1 MELSAT
7 ITRNGS
13 SAQIVLPTE
22 LRERYGLHP
31 GGSVVLEAR
40 EDGILLKHTTAP
52 FVTFAVSTI
61 GYEGRTLAQFIEELR
76 SHRIRQLIDVR
87 EIPLSRKNGFS
98 KVSLGMALR
107 NEGIL
112 YRHIPELGSPRDLRH
127 AYKEGGSPTEFME
140 GYTSHLDQNTDA
152 FEMMRDFALGVPSAI
167 MCFERDYR
175 GCHRRVL
182 SDRLSKDGF
191 SLTHL

>member
-13 SAQIVLPTE
+13 SAQIVIPAE

-31 GGSVVLEAR
+31 GGSVTLEAR
-40 EDGILLKHTTAP
+40 DDGILLKHSTAP
-52 FVTFAVSTI
+52 FVTFAVSSI
-61 GYEGRTLAQFIEELR
+61 GYEGRTLAQFLEELR

-98 KVSLGMALR
+98 KVSLGAALGDA
-107 NEGIL
+107 GIL
-112 YRHIPELGSPRDLRH
+112 YRHIPELGSPRELRH
-127 AYKEGGSPTEFME
+127 AYRAGGSTSEFMD
-140 GYTSHLDQNTDA
+140 GYTSHLDRNTDA
-152 FEMMRDFALGVPSAI
+152 FEMLRDFALGVPSAI

-175 GCHRRVL
+175 GCHRRIL
-182 SDRLSKDGF
+182 SDRLSKEGF